1 MTATNPIRVLI
12 VDDSALVRHGIRA
25 SIENEPNGAII
36 DIVGD
41 AENAAAAVTEALRLR
56 PDVVLLDLRLPDD
69 SGLNVCRKLRQLLP
83 ETCVIV
89 LTSSTD
95 DESLYGSVVAGAQGY
110 LLKEID
116 PAALIKA
123 IEDGRAGR
131 PIFSRDVATRVLE
144 IMRDNHAQPDGPPG
158 LSALSPQEQRVL
170 AAIAEC
176 RTNKEIAA
184 LMGLSENTVKNYIA
198 NIFEKLGVRRRAQ
211 AVALYNSKPP
221 FGR

>member
-1 MTATNPIRVLI
+1 MSATNPIRVLI

-69 SGLNVCRKLRQLLP
+69 SGLNVCRKFRQLLP

-95 DESLYGSVVAGAQGY
+95 DESLYGSVVAAVFA
-110 LLKEID
+110 LL
-116 PAALIKA
+116 A
-123 IEDGRAGR
+123 
-131 PIFSRDVATRVLE
+131 
-144 IMRDNHAQPDGPPG
+144 
-158 LSALSPQEQRVL
+158 
-170 AAIAEC
+170 
-176 RTNKEIAA
+176 
-184 LMGLSENTVKNYIA
+184 
-198 NIFEKLGVRRRAQ
+198 
-211 AVALYNSKPP
+211 
-221 FGR
+221 FG